1 MTGIQTFFNLMK
13 KLWIPVILLFSWA
26 CSSSSNCIDAPS
38 LSEEDKVTIQIDRL
52 EKEVF
57 AMKTPNELE
66 FFIQSHPVLADEFLG
81 RDQYPSDSIL
91 AGELFKNI
99 KNPYVDTLY
108 NDTEAYFGD
117 MAELSAEFEEA
128 FSYLKHY
135 YPSFQVPEV
144 KTMVTGFGS
153 SEMYIGKDQIIIG
166 LEYYLGK
173 SARYQPPGVPQYILT
188 RYDKPYIVPA
198 VVLLYANRFL
208 KENTNDH
215 TMLADMIYYGK
226 KYYFTKQM
234 LPCTSD
240 SLIVWYSSQELK
252 DVEEN
257 KDAIWFH
264 FLDNQLLYETNH
276 FIKKKY
282 MDERPKVLE
291 IGEKCPGRI
300 GSWVG
305 LDIIRAYMENHPEV
319 SLQEL
324 MANPNAKDILTES
337 KYKVF

>member
-1 MTGIQTFFNLMK
+1 MTVEQALLNLMK
-13 KLWIPVILLFSWA
+13 KLWIPALLLFGWA
-26 CSSSSNCIDAPS
+26 CSTNSDCVDAPS
-38 LSEEDKVTIQIDRL
+38 LEEKDKVTVHIDRL
-52 EKEVF
+52 EREVF
-57 AMKTPNELE
+57 KMKSPEELE
-66 FFIQSHPVLADEFLG
+66 FFIQSHPVMADEFLG
-81 RDQYPSDSIL
+81 RNQYPSDSIL
-91 AGELFKNI
+91 AHELFKNI
-99 KNPYVDTLY
+99 KNPYVDTLFA
-108 NDTEAYFGD
+108 NTEAYFGD
-117 MAELSAEFEEA
+117 MADIKAEFEEA

-135 YPSFQVPEV
+135 YPSFQVPKI

-153 SEMYIGKDQIIIG
+153 SEMYVGKDEIIIG
-166 LEYYLGK
+166 LDYYLGK
-173 SARYQPPGVPQYILT
+173 TGKYRPPGIPKYILT

-198 VVLLYANRFL
+198 VVLLYANRYL

-226 KYYFTKQM
+226 KYYFAKQM

-240 SLIVWYSSQELK
+240 SLIVWYSGQQLK

-257 KDAIWFH
+257 KDVIWYH
-264 FLDNQLLYETNH
+264 FLNNQLLYETNH
-276 FIKKKY
+276 FVKKKY

-300 GSWVG
+300 GSWIG
-305 LDIIRAYMENHPEV
+305 WDIVRAYMKNNPDV

-324 MANPNAKDILTES
+324 MANPDAKDILNKS